1 MQPSP
6 EPLHEERDK
15 GEAAS
20 GRPWPYVIGTVAL
33 AGAGA
38 AAYFTLRPADDVSVG
53 PRGSTLAD
61 TLTP

>member
-15 GEAAS
+15 GGGGFWS
-20 GRPWPYVIGTVAL
+20 SPWPYVIGTVAL

-53 PRGSTLAD
+53 SARVNGS
-61 TLTP
+61 LTR